1 MIKLV
6 NLLYL
11 KFYNC
16 ISVISLDIMDLNI
29 NCTLFG
35 SNYINLTISYGEI
48 DLLNGSFLAT
58 VKGQ

>member
-16 ISVISLDIMDLNI
+16 ISVISLDVINLNI

-35 SNYINLTISYGEI
+35 SNYTNLTIIYGEI

-58 VKGQ
+58 VRGQ